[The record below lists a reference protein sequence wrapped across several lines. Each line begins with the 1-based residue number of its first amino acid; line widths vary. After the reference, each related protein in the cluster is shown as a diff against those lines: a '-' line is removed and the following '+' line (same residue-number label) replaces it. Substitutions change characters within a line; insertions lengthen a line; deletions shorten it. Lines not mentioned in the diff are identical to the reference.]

1 MDGGQ
6 IRMSYGGGSQIGV
19 DFIHAGISVKLQQ

>member
-6 IRMSYGGGSQIGV
+6 VRMSYGGSQIGV